1 MQTTIEVET
10 RDRVGFR
17 DLTDRV
23 DAELP
28 AGLDDG
34 LCHVFVA
41 HTTAGVLVNEAES
54 NLLQDAVDR
63 FEALVPTRDGYAHD
77 RLDDNA
83 DAHLRSMLLGNEVSV
98 PISGGDLA
106 LGTWQRLLL
115 FDGDGPRTRS
125 VRLTVLE
132 A

>member
-10 RDRVGFR
+10 RDRVEFR
-17 DLTDRV
+17 DITERIDE
-23 DAELP
+23 ELP
-28 AGLDDG
+28 AALESG

-41 HTTAGVLVNEAES
+41 HTTAGVVITEAES

-63 FEALVPTRDGYAHD
+63 FEALVPQGAGYAHD

-83 DAHLRSMLLGNEVSV
+83 AAHLRSMLLGNEVSV